1 MIEYVKEEL
10 PQVWK
15 KNYKKTIEENKDI
28 FELLVKKLR
37 HMRIILIIPP
47 IFLGGGEGKREII
60 YYTTERTFL

>member
-47 IFLGGGEGKREII
+47 IFLGG
-60 YYTTERTFL
+60 

>member
-47 IFLGGGEGKREII
+47 IFWGGEGKREII